1 MKVRGL
7 LSRILMLIKKSRHGF
22 FRECLENLLS
32 WKFSELSNLFC
43 KTVLKTDYIANV
55 SCVTRI
61 LKIAMRASVVKPF
74 FSKVVACKISAFYN
88 SLKNSIRCIGMVWK
102 VVYIVYIV
110 YRDATKNEILTKFLK
125 SILEILENFQEVLCN
140 EVPFLQKQGLTG
152 SLENGCSGQLFE
164 KLSRVPKR
172 TPAWMFYWEISKNFQ
187 SSYFFQ
193 NTKGQVLPKI
203 QTTFYL
209 EH

>member
-1 MKVRGL
+1 M
-7 LSRILMLIKKSRHGF
+7 LSRILMLIKKSLHAF
-22 FRECLENLLS
+22 FREYLENLLF
-32 WKFSELSNLFC
+32 WKFSELSNLSC
-43 KTVLKTDYIANV
+43 KTVPKTDYIANV

-102 VVYIVYIV
+102 VVYIVY
-110 YRDATKNEILTKFLK
+110 RNATKSEILTKFHR

-140 EVPFLQKQGLTG
+140 EVPFLQKQVLTG
-152 SLENGCSGQLFE
+152 SLENGCYGQLFG
-164 KLSRVPKR
+164 KLSRVLKR
-172 TPAWMFYWEISKNFQ
+172 TPTWMFYWEISRNFQ

-203 QTTFYL
+203 QMTFYL

>member
-1 MKVRGL
+1 M
-7 LSRILMLIKKSRHGF
+7 LSRILMLIKKSLHAF
-22 FRECLENLLS
+22 FREYLENLLF
-32 WKFSELSNLFC
+32 WKFSELSNLSC
-43 KTVLKTDYIANV
+43 KTVPKTDYIANV

-88 SLKNSIRCIGMVWK
+88 SLKNSIRCIAMVWK
-102 VVYIVYIV
+102 VVYIVY
-110 YRDATKNEILTKFLK
+110 RNATKSEILTKFHR

-140 EVPFLQKQGLTG
+140 EVPFLQKQALTG
-152 SLENGCSGQLFE
+152 SLENGCSGQLFG
-164 KLSRVPKR
+164 KLSRVLKR

-193 NTKGQVLPKI
+193 NTKGQVLSKI
-203 QTTFYL
+203 QMTFYL

>member
-1 MKVRGL
+1 M
-7 LSRILMLIKKSRHGF
+7 LSRILMLIKKSLHAF
-22 FRECLENLLS
+22 FREYLENLLF
-32 WKFSELSNLFC
+32 WKFSELSNLSC
-43 KTVLKTDYIANV
+43 KTVPKTDYIANV

-102 VVYIVYIV
+102 VVYIVY
-110 YRDATKNEILTKFLK
+110 RNATKSEILTKFHR

-140 EVPFLQKQGLTG
+140 EVPFLQKQALTG
-152 SLENGCSGQLFE
+152 SLENGCYGQLFG
-164 KLSRVPKR
+164 KLSRVLKR
-172 TPAWMFYWEISKNFQ
+172 TPTWMFYWEISRNFQ

-203 QTTFYL
+203 QMTFYL